1 MALTVGE
8 LLATISVDD
17 SEARAGMQ
25 RTEAA
30 MARTGDS
37 IVSEAEQAG
46 AEAGDALAKGIEGG
60 AEQGAEQ
67 GSGALAAFGWAA
79 VGAAVGA
86 ALMVGISEAM
96 QQGQIEANLGAQLG
110 ATPAVAKQYGD
121 VAGEL
126 YADAIIESVEQG
138 AEIIKGI
145 ARGGLLP
152 PEATEEQMSTLGRR
166 VADTASV
173 MGEDVSRVTRAVGTM
188 MKNGLADSAEEA
200 LDVLTR
206 GAQTGVDV
214 AEDLLDTFSEYP
226 TEFRQ
231 LGLDAETAMGLLSQG
246 LQGGAR
252 DADTVADALKEFT
265 LMAQGMSES
274 TAESFKALGL
284 NGEQMQKVFQEG
296 GPKAGAAL
304 DQVMDRLRAIKD
316 PAKQSEI
323 ALGLFG
329 TKSEDMQKAILGLD
343 PSNAVSA
350 LGKIEGA
357 TDAAGNMMRDTAAHR
372 FEAFKRG
379 LMQGVVDVIGA
390 YVVPALMTGADA
402 AVAIGK
408 GFATAGQYVADN
420 SGIFLSIA
428 TAITVVIL
436 PALIQ
441 WAIQQGITATAV
453 VTGWVTTATASV
465 TSAATQVASSWAT
478 IGGWVAMAG
487 RALWAGAVV
496 VGQWVLMA
504 TQSLVQAA
512 RMAAAWLI
520 AMGPIGLVIAAVVG
534 LVVLIVKYWDE
545 IVAATEAAWDWIV
558 ETVTGAG
565 KATVEWFTSW
575 KIWETIAQ
583 KWQATKDGTKRL
595 WNDLTEWIRGIPG
608 RIVGYFSGWNIAG
621 TISGHWERA
630 KAGAIEKGRALVDW
644 ARGLPASISNGIGDL
659 GGLLVEKGRN
669 LIQGL
674 WNGIKGM
681 GGWLK
686 GQLVSFAK
694 TMIPGPIA
702 SALGIASPSR
712 VMAKIGRWI
721 PPGLVRGIDRTK
733 GMVAR
738 AMETL
743 VPTPTLPSFGGMGAP
758 ALAGASPYGPAGGTA
773 PGARLHIEHW
783 HAAENGSPD
792 DNAKALEW
800 ASKGRG

>member
-37 IVSEAEQAG
+37 IVAEAEQAG
-46 AEAGDALAKGIEGG
+46 AEAGDALAEGIQDGT
-60 AEQGAEQ
+60 EQGAEQ

-79 VGAAVGA
+79 VGATVGA

-110 ATPAVAKQYGD
+110 STPAEAAKYGNI
-121 VAGEL
+121 AGSL
-126 YADAIIESVEQG
+126 YAGAIVESVEQG
-138 AEIIKGI
+138 ADIIKGI
-145 ARGGLLP
+145 ARNGLLP

-173 MGEDVSRVTRAVGTM
+173 MGEDVSKVTRAVGTM

-206 GAQTGVDV
+206 GSQTGVDA

-231 LGLDAETAMGLLSQG
+231 LGLNAETAMGLLSQG

-252 DADTVADALKEFT
+252 DADTVADSLKEFT
-265 LMAQGMSES
+265 LMAQGMGES

-284 NGEQMQKVFQEG
+284 NAEQMQKVFQEG

-343 PSNAVSA
+343 PSNAVDA

-357 TDAAGNMMRDTAAHR
+357 TDSAGTMMRDTAAHR

-402 AVAIGK
+402 AVAVGD
-408 GFATAGQYVADN
+408 GFAAAGQYVADN
-420 SGIFLSIA
+420 QGVFLGIA

-436 PALIQ
+436 PALVQ

-487 RALWAGAVV
+487 RAVWAGAVV

-504 TQSLVQAA
+504 TQSLIQAA
-512 RMAAAWLI
+512 RMAGAWLI

-534 LVVLIVKYWDE
+534 LVVLIVTYWDQ
-545 IVAATEAAWDWIV
+545 ITAATTAAWDWIV

-565 KATVEWFTSW
+565 TAAVQWFTSW
-575 KIWETIAQ
+575 KIWTAIAQ

-595 WNDLTEWIRGIPG
+595 WNDITEWVRGIPG
-608 RIVGYFSGWNIAG
+608 RIVGYFSSWNIAS
-621 TISGHWERA
+621 TISGHWDRA
-630 KAGAIEKGRALVDW
+630 KEGAKAKGRELVDY
-644 ARGLPASISNGIGDL
+644 ARGLPASIASGIGNL
-659 GGLLVEKGRN
+659 GNLLVEKGRN
-669 LIQGL
+669 VVQGL
-674 WNGIKGM
+674 WNGIKSM
-681 GGWLK
+681 GSWLK
-686 GQLVSFAK
+686 GQLISFAK
-694 TMIPGPIA
+694 TIIPGPIA
-702 SALGIASPSR
+702 KALGIASPSK
-712 VMAKIGRWI
+712 VMARLGRWI
-721 PPGLVRGIDRTK
+721 PPGLVRGIDSTK

-743 VPTPTLPSFGGMGAP
+743 VPAPSLPQFGGMGAP
-758 ALAGASPYGPAGGTA
+758 ALAGASPYGTVGGTA
-773 PGARLHIEHW
+773 PGAGVHIEHW

-792 DNAKALEW
+792 DNARALAW
-800 ASKGRG
+800 AAKGRG